1 MPEVWIPVSLQRLT
15 GGEGR
20 VQASG
25 STIRQVIDSL
35 DRQFP
40 GIKAR
45 LCEDGQIMDGIA
57 VIVDGEDTALGIL
70 EKVSPDSEIPFLQ
83 AIGGGCL

>member
-20 VQASG
+20 VPASG

-35 DRQFP
+35 DRQFR

-70 EKVSPDSEIPFLQ
+70 EKVSPDSEIHFLP
-83 AIGGGCL
+83 AIGGG

>member
-1 MPEVWIPVSLQRLT
+1 MPEVWIPTSLQRLT

-35 DRQFP
+35 DQQFP

-57 VIVDGEDTALGIL
+57 VIVDGEDTALGVL
-70 EKVSPDSEIPFLQ
+70 EKVSPESEIHFLQ